1 MSRTEAIIKM
11 DAYLKLHN
19 IPHQKDIDMGCQRYT
34 MMYRSP
40 ASPGGFAE
48 NDPLWDER
56 FRAFHTSPNRSGEAE
71 ALCSLSPH
79 QKKSTQSKNIKH
91 KTSNIMAL
99 LL

>member
-1 MSRTEAIIKM
+1 MCVHA
-11 DAYLKLHN
+11 AGGYQV
-19 IPHQKDIDMGCQRYT
+19 P
-34 MMYRSP
+34 P
-40 ASPGGFAE
+40 APESPGGFAE